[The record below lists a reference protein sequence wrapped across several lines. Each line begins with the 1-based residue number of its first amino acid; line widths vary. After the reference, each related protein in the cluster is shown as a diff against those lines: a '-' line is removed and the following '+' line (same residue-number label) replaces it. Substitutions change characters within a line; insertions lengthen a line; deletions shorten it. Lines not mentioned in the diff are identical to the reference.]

1 MGRVRQAPETGIRTR
16 HPLDAFWW
24 VAAGTLTWAAARI
37 PDLLYPE
44 RQGIPQLVSHALLFL
59 VGALVGAFRS
69 YRPWRWGVAA
79 FLALALV
86 GIGRLDSGFQ
96 ITGISLDYVWAQC
109 KAGAAEW
116 ALRSLRVLVGAYIG
130 ALLVNRGLA

>member
-1 MGRVRQAPETGIRTR
+1 VGRVRLARETGAPTR

-24 VAAGTLTWAAARI
+24 VATGALSWAAARI
-37 PDLLYPE
+37 PDILYPE
-44 RQGIPQLVSHALLFL
+44 RQGTPQLVSNALLFL

-86 GIGRLDSGFQ
+86 GICGLDSGSQ
-96 ITGISLDYVWAQC
+96 TTEISLDYVWAQC
-109 KAGAAEW
+109 KADAAEW
-116 ALRSLRVLVGAYIG
+116 ALRSLRVLIGAYIG